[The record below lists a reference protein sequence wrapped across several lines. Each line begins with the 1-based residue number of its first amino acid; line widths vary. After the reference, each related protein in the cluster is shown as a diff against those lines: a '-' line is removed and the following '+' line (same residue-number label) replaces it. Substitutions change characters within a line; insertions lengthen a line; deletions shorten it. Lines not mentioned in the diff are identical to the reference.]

1 MNCVNMDT
9 SEIPAEV
16 EADIQTIWG
25 SLQESPLK
33 GPSTRE
39 LMSWY
44 KHECF
49 EKIDLG
55 KKKASAWHGRDHG
68 PIVLDIKLFEYL
80 GTVRASGE

>member
-1 MNCVNMDT
+1 
-9 SEIPAEV
+9 
-16 EADIQTIWG
+16 
-25 SLQESPLK
+25 
-33 GPSTRE
+33 
-39 LMSWY
+39 MSWY